1 MFSGLYYVQLGD
13 AADRI
18 VAGATLKAFNYQ
30 RLTAPADFIPIVT
43 PITLGDNTFYHTRA
57 SVYIAIVV
65 RYNLAKA

>member
-30 RLTAPADFIPIVT
+30 RLTAPTGRLYTDRYAD
-43 PITLGDNTFYHTRA
+43 YAR
-57 SVYIAIVV
+57 
-65 RYNLAKA
+65 R